1 MVCSHGQPS
10 YFAVGVVV
18 GAAFGRVASAVL
30 TAAVVVVLVG
40 VAGLVEDTSDF
51 VACVRAAFVGS
62 AYQLEV
68 ELKFDSEAE

>member
-1 MVCSHGQPS
+1 VVCSHDRPS
-10 YFAVGVVV
+10 CFAVGVVV

-30 TAAVVVVLVG
+30 ASVVVALVG

-51 VACVRAAFVGS
+51 VACVKAAFVGW

-68 ELKFDSEAE
+68 EPKFDSVE